1 MRNIVPRFRTI
12 QVKLVALF
20 MVVAL
25 FSVLSTAITIIKY
38 EKSNSREK
46 ELHRIDSIAE
56 ILAPTLT
63 AAVVFRDDFAASEL
77 LMPLMSDN
85 TIIDAKV
92 YTLDSD
98 VFVSFQSPHLNS
110 IVPNTVYITVA
121 KPLVHDETNYGN
133 LVIRVND
140 QSINK
145 HIKVYSLFVGLI
157 AVITLAISFALAIVF
172 SRYIIDPLLN
182 LARVATK
189 VTKTNNYAL
198 RAETT
203 TKDEIGQ
210 LTQCFNLML
219 ENVELRDRNL
229 ELQVKQR
236 TTELEAANSK
246 LQKQAY
252 HDSLSDLPNRRYLNE
267 ELRNYLIKYEAN
279 ESIGFSILFLD
290 LDGFKDVNDTLGH
303 DYGDLLLI
311 AVADRLRSVVRASD
325 LVVRLGGDEFTIL
338 LGDVIDREHSTF
350 VAKNVQRELNQPFII
365 KDEEI
370 SVTVSIGVAI
380 FPINAIDVETI
391 LKCAD
396 LAMYEAKYEG
406 RNCYRY
412 FDNMMM
418 DRLIEKRSV
427 VADLKVALREEQF
440 ELYFQPIVDFSTGE
454 IAKVEALIR
463 WNHPT
468 KGLVFPDEFISIAEE
483 FGIINEIGEWVL
495 RNACLH
501 IPILQKTFN
510 QDIQISVNVSPA
522 QFKGDFKRIETWLN
536 ECRKCERQVDLISF
550 EITENLLMT
559 SDEIVKDRLK
569 LLKNVGIDI
578 AIDDF
583 GVGYSSLSYL
593 QQIEIDFIKIDRS
606 FVKNLVDDANS
617 QALCK
622 AMIQMADELG
632 IKVVAEGIEE
642 KRQSDLLASY
652 GCGYAQG
659 YYFSKPVPI
668 DVLIDSTRV
677 LVNA

>member
-25 FSVLSTAITIIKY
+25 FAVLSTAITIIKY
-38 EKSNSREK
+38 EKSNSKEK
-46 ELHRIDSIAE
+46 EMHRIDSIAE

-63 AAVVFRDDFAASEL
+63 AAVVFHDDSAASEL

-92 YTLDSD
+92 YTITSD
-98 VFVSFQSPHLNS
+98 VFVSFESPHLNS
-110 IVPNTVYITVA
+110 IVPDTAYITVV

-140 QSINK
+140 HSIDK
-145 HIKVYSLFVGLI
+145 HIEVYSLFIGLI
-157 AVITLAISFALAIVF
+157 AAITLAISFVLAIVF
-172 SRYIIDPLLN
+172 SRFIIEPLLN
-182 LARVATK
+182 LARIATK
-189 VTKTNNYAL
+189 VTNTNNYAL
-198 RAETT
+198 RAKTT
-203 TKDEIGQ
+203 TNDEIGQ

-229 ELQVKQR
+229 ESQVKQR
-236 TTELEAANSK
+236 TTELEVANSE

-267 ELRNYLIKYEAN
+267 ELQNYVIKYEAD

-311 AVADRLRSVVRASD
+311 AVADRLRAVVRASD

-338 LGDVIDREHSTF
+338 LGDVIDRKHSTF
-350 VAKNVQRELNQPFII
+350 VAINVQKELNEPFII
-365 KDEEI
+365 KGEEI

-427 VADLKVALREEQF
+427 VADLKVALKEEQF
-440 ELYFQPIVDFSTGE
+440 ELYFQPIIDFSTGE

-495 RNACLH
+495 RNASLH
-501 IPILQKTFN
+501 IPILQKSFN

-536 ECRKCERQVDLISF
+536 ECRKCEREVDLISF

-593 QQIEIDFIKIDRS
+593 QQIDIDFIKIDRS
-606 FVKNLVDDANS
+606 FVKNLIEDANS

-632 IKVVAEGIEE
+632 IKVVAEGIED

-652 GCGYAQG
+652 GCRYAQG

-668 DVLIDSTRV
+668 DVLIDTTRV